1 MVYAGKDQE
10 VGMSSKLVSPEDG
23 AGHMPER
30 TIDELLQENA
40 ELRAALDARTQ
51 ENTLLNEVISTVG
64 STLKLDEVLRHLVD
78 TLVRAISCHAAFI
91 YLYDRDKERLILA
104 STSEPYSHL
113 VGKIE
118 LALGEGITGWVGMT
132 LQPVILKEEAMND
145 PRFRYFPELEEEKF
159 QSTMTVPIVAK
170 DRHLIGIITM
180 HTTAPY
186 EFTEQ
191 HQVFVS
197 NTAALV
203 AGAIEN
209 AQLYEN
215 TQRKLNI
222 LTNLSVLSQTISS
235 GQYLDDMLRSLATL
249 TAQIIEVDLCVIMLL
264 DSARGRLTVRAS
276 SPNLSDRALS
286 FRAIDVD
293 RQAWDK
299 LRDFNEHGQF
309 PEMNT
314 DVLERL
320 NPIKDSHYKSLLSL
334 PLIAGTEHLGLI
346 NCYSSKARRYTAE
359 DSTLLSTIANQVA
372 LAIKNSHLV
381 DLLAQKN
388 LIKGFFDD
396 LAHGTY
402 DSEDTLRQ
410 RANFLGCDLSRPHA
424 IVTIEIA
431 HLDTG
436 DGKEYGYS
444 TAQHTQLR
452 ESSERR
458 TRLKE
463 QGDVR
468 ESTSTQRGAR
478 ELKGAPQARHSG
490 ANSPSHHVP
499 TPLSRAEQA
508 PPPHHVP
515 TPAPTDRLE
524 VHKRIS
530 GQIRRRVVD
539 IFPGSLVYERENLV
553 TCIVCLSKDPS
564 GSRLK
569 TWLRDLFQQM
579 RNEHKVLLSAG
590 IGNVCRDAGDYRR
603 GFAEAGEA
611 LQMGQSLNHEGGVTH
626 FNDLGVYRY
635 LYKIARMDD
644 LRDMYQDQV
653 GRIANYDARKG
664 TDLLDTLETYLECAG
679 NLTRTSNRLYVHRN
693 TLIQR
698 LDRLQSLC
706 DIDLQERSNWL
717 TLQVA
722 IKVYKLRNG
731 V

>member
-1 MVYAGKDQE
+1 
-10 VGMSSKLVSPEDG
+10 MSSKLVSSEDG
-23 AGHMPER
+23 AGHLPER
-30 TIDELLQENA
+30 TIGELLQENV
-40 ELRAALDARTQ
+40 ELHAALEARTQ
-51 ENTLLNEVISTVG
+51 ENILLNEVISTVG

-104 STSEPYSHL
+104 STSEQYSHL

-118 LALGEGITGWVGMT
+118 LALGEGITGWVGLT

-159 QSTMTVPIVAK
+159 QSIMTVPILAK
-170 DRHLIGIITM
+170 DRRLIGIITM
-180 HTTAPY
+180 HSVAPY

-191 HQVFVS
+191 HKVFVS

-203 AGAIEN
+203 ASAIEN

-222 LTNLSVLSQTISS
+222 LTSLSVLSQTISS

-249 TAQIIEVDLCVIMLL
+249 TVQIIEADLCVVMLL
-264 DSARGRLTVRAS
+264 DQARGRLVVRAS
-276 SPNLSDRALS
+276 SPNLNDRALS
-286 FRAIDVD
+286 FRPIDVD
-293 RQAWDK
+293 RQVWEK
-299 LRDFNEHGQF
+299 LRDFSSQDQF
-309 PEMNT
+309 PEMST
-314 DVLERL
+314 HALERL
-320 NPIKDSHYKSLLSL
+320 NPLKDSHYKSLLSL

-346 NCYSSKARRYTAE
+346 NCYSGRTRRYTPE

-381 DLLAQKN
+381 DMLAQKN
-388 LIKGFFDD
+388 LVKGFFDD
-396 LAHGTY
+396 LMHGTY
-402 DSEDTLRQ
+402 DSEDALRQ
-410 RANFLGCDLSRPHA
+410 RANFLGCDLSKPHT
-424 IVTIEIA
+424 IVIIEVA
-431 HLDTG
+431 HLDASNG
-436 DGKEYGYS
+436 DENGRGTMQNPHSQESRGHGP
-444 TAQHTQLR
+444 HT
-452 ESSERR
+452 EVPPDS
-458 TRLKE
+458 
-463 QGDVR
+463 
-468 ESTSTQRGAR
+468 RGASESIGTPR
-478 ELKGAPQARHSG
+478 GAINLGG
-490 ANSPSHHVP
+490 AIN
-499 TPLSRAEQA
+499 L
-508 PPPHHVP
+508 
-515 TPAPTDRLE
+515 APTEERLA

-530 GQIRRRVVD
+530 GQVRRRIQD
-539 IFPGSLVYERENLV
+539 SYPGSLVYERENLL

-569 TWLRDLFQQM
+569 TWLRDLSRQM
-579 RNEHKVLLSAG
+579 HNEHKVRLSAG
-590 IGNVCRDAGDYRR
+590 IGNICHHAGDYRR
-603 GFAEAGEA
+603 GFAESSEA
-611 LQMGQSLNHEGGVTH
+611 LQMGQNLNRESGVTH

-653 GRIANYDARKG
+653 GHIANYDERKG

-698 LDRLQSLC
+698 LERLQSLC
-706 DIDLQERSNWL
+706 DIDLQERGNWL

-722 IKVYKLRNG
+722 IKVYKLRMGEKGELPGPDKN
-731 V
+731 